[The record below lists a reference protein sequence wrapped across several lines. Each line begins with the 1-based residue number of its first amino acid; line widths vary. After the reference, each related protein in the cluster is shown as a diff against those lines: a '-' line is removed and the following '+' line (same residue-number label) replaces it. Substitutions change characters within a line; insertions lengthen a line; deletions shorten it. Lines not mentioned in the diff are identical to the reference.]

1 MDDYLQSKNDLT
13 SERIEIA
20 SVVWELDQEFKF
32 WQTKMVNVKGHQLA
46 RYWVDVGGRR
56 PGEYQQLQLQKKN
69 KKGSLTRVRY
79 GQPYAILNLKSPPS
93 LAAEEAAMFYFTPW

>member
-1 MDDYLQSKNDLT
+1 MDDYLNSKNDLT

-46 RYWVDVGGRR
+46 RYWVDVGGPR
-56 PGEYQQLQLQKKN
+56 PGTVRPQ
-69 KKGSLTRVRY
+69 TRIINQ
-79 GQPYAILNLKSPPS
+79 G
-93 LAAEEAAMFYFTPW
+93 AER